1 MRKVNVY
8 AATFVLMVLI
18 GQYLVHGSK
27 RGKVA
32 FMSGASL
39 VLTL

>member
-8 AATFVLMVLI
+8 AATFVLMVLV
-18 GQYLVHGSK
+18 GQYLENGNK

-39 VLTL
+39 VVIL